1 MKIEEVMKELKN
13 DLKGL
18 IKSDSDTK
26 FIEQITALDKKA
38 DEISAAHKAAQEE
51 LQETK
56 NKFVEYVKSYGFK
69 QPGSGEEEP
78 PANKSL
84 DEIMSEELK
93 QFEKEK

>member
-1 MKIEEVMKELKN
+1 MKFEEVMTQLKN

-26 FIEQITALDKKA
+26 FIEQITALDNKA

-69 QPGSGEEEP
+69 QPTGGEEEP